1 MRVLVIGETIIDEYV
16 FCDALGKSGKEPILM
31 SRNLNIEKYLGGAAA
46 ISRHISSFCK
56 KLTLVTVLGEKKEYL
71 NFIKSKL
78 NRNITLK
85 LINKKNSPT
94 TVKRR
99 YLDYISH
106 NKIFGTYEMNDDEL
120 NTSQEKIKQIDY
132 RRNKKT

>member
-1 MRVLVIGETIIDEYV
+1 MIYFLRPKKKYINKIKKDFSFEQIRSQLEKLNKMRVLVIGETIIDEYV

-85 LINKKNSPT
+85 LINKKKFSYH
-94 TVKRR
+94 R
-99 YLDYISH
+99 
-106 NKIFGTYEMNDDEL
+106 
-120 NTSQEKIKQIDY
+120 
-132 RRNKKT
+132 